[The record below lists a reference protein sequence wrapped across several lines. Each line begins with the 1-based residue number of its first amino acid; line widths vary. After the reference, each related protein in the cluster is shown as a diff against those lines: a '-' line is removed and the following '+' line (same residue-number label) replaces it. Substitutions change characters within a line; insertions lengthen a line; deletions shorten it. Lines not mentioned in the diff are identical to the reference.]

1 MFQDLTSLVL
11 DIGTLKSKIGYGGDD
26 APKIISN
33 SYLLKNTSMDVE
45 GQHKYTIGDKYF
57 TMDRDDREIE
67 SIFKKKDKD
76 GCEIDWEKYE
86 HFVSHILKE

>member
-33 SYLLKNTSMDVE
+33 SVISKNSSMDVE
-45 GQHKYTIGDKYF
+45 GTEKYLVGDKYLN
-57 TMDRDDREIE
+57 
-67 SIFKKKDKD
+67 
-76 GCEIDWEKYE
+76 
-86 HFVSHILKE
+86 V

>member
-26 APKIISN
+26 APKIIAN
-33 SYLLKNTSMDVE
+33 SLISKNSSMDVE
-45 GQHKYTIGDKYF
+45 GSGKYLVGDKYLNVE
-57 TMDRDDREIE
+57 RSDREIE

-76 GCEIDWEKYE
+76 GCEIDFEKYE
-86 HFVSHILKE
+86 PFVSHMLKD

>member
-33 SYLLKNTSMDVE
+33 SNILKNTSMDVE
-45 GQHKYTIGDKYF
+45 GQNKYAVGDKYF

-67 SIFKKKDKD
+67 SIFRKKDKD
-76 GCEIDWEKYE
+76 GCEI
-86 HFVSHILKE
+86 